1 MKENNPLSPHIQI
14 YNWHISSLISI
25 SHRITGIINIIL
37 ITLICLWT
45 ALLLL
50 GDINYELIQKFFE
63 TFFGKF
69 LIMGTVWSFSFQILS
84 EIRHLFWDLGLGFEL
99 KTSNITGLL
108 VIFGSFVLTILI
120 FTLGSSVI
128 LMPLMLW
135 FLFNLVSYYD
145 KSYDEVLLFFTSQPT
160 KFLFSLFIIFAYF
173 YSSLSISEVFEDY
186 IESEKLK
193 YVANRLLYLFAI
205 IIPISTL
212 LLLFKL
218 SL

>member
-1 MKENNPLSPHIQI
+1 
-14 YNWHISSLISI
+14 
-25 SHRITGIINIIL
+25 
-37 ITLICLWT
+37 
-45 ALLLL
+45 
-50 GDINYELIQKFFE
+50 
-63 TFFGKF
+63 
-69 LIMGTVWSFSFQILS
+69 
-84 EIRHLFWDLGLGFEL
+84 
-99 KTSNITGLL
+99 
-108 VIFGSFVLTILI
+108 
-120 FTLGSSVI
+120 
-128 LMPLMLW
+128 MLW
-135 FLFNLVSYYD
+135 LIFNLVSYYD